1 LSSAP
6 DPPDKVVAMRHLVEL
21 GEAPSPA
28 VLDGALSLALATGA
42 TVRLVGPLAGAD
54 ASLVLAA
61 ARIGDGDKVD
71 EARAGIARAAPI
83 ELAFGHARAGVHTL
97 DLPDDGAVPRALWS
111 FSWPLALL
119 GRPSEL
125 RLAGPNHAEG
135 VATFHDLRLAW
146 APLAARFGLK
156 VSLELLRA
164 GFAAEMGELSA
175 SLDPAPALTP
185 LHVVHRGILRQ
196 VALVAATAEGR
207 DEEPLRA
214 AQAAARKLRAHGVN
228 AESERVPLPH
238 SQGARAGRWALTAV
252 AEFENSVVSASALG
266 TPRERPAL
274 LGPESPQAPEAVGEK
289 VAERIGRFL
298 SGGGAIDGRMAERLL
313 VPSILCASGLGA
325 RAGTPPTC
333 HFTTSVVTDGLVS
346 LATLARR
353 MLPVRAVVDGA
364 VGDEGVVV
372 VAPPA

>member
-1 LSSAP
+1 
-6 DPPDKVVAMRHLVEL
+6 M
-21 GEAPSPA
+21 
-28 VLDGALSLALATGA
+28 
-42 TVRLVGPLAGAD
+42 
-54 ASLVLAA
+54 
-61 ARIGDGDKVD
+61 
-71 EARAGIARAAPI
+71 
-83 ELAFGHARAGVHTL
+83 
-97 DLPDDGAVPRALWS
+97 
-111 FSWPLALL
+111 
-119 GRPSEL
+119 
-125 RLAGPNHAEG
+125 
-135 VATFHDLRLAW
+135 
-146 APLAARFGLK
+146 
-156 VSLELLRA
+156 
-164 GFAAEMGELSA
+164 
-175 SLDPAPALTP
+175 
-185 LHVVHRGILRQ
+185 
-196 VALVAATAEGR
+196 
-207 DEEPLRA
+207 
-214 AQAAARKLRAHGVN
+214 N

-364 VGDEGVVV
+364 VGEEGVVV

>member
-1 LSSAP
+1 MGHP
-6 DPPDKVVAMRHLVEL
+6 VEL

-28 VLDGALSLALATGA
+28 VLDGALGLALATGA
-42 TVRLVGPLAGAD
+42 PLRLVGPLSGAD
-54 ASLVLAA
+54 AALVVAA
-61 ARIGDGDKVD
+61 ARIGDGGAAD
-71 EARAGIARAAPI
+71 EARSAVGRSAPV
-83 ELAFGHARAGVHTL
+83 ELAFGHARAGVHVL
-97 DLPDDGAVPRALWS
+97 ELRDDSAVPRALWS
-111 FSWPLALL
+111 LSWPLALL

-125 RLAGPNHAEG
+125 RLLGANHTDG
-135 VATFHDLRLAW
+135 VATFHDLRLGW

-156 VSLELLRA
+156 VSLELVMA
-164 GFAAEMGELSA
+164 GFPGEAGEMVA

-196 VALVAATAEGR
+196 VALVAATAGGR
-207 DEEPLRA
+207 DEDPLRA
-214 AQAAARKLRAHGVN
+214 AHAAARKLRAHGVK
-228 AESERVPLPH
+228 AEPERVPLPH
-238 SQGARAGRWALTAV
+238 PQGGRAGKWALTAV

-274 LGPESPQAPEAVGEK
+274 LGPEAPQEPEATGEK

-298 SGGGAIDGRMAERLL
+298 QGGGALDGRMAERLL
-313 VPSILCASGLGA
+313 LPSILCAAGLGA
-325 RAGTPPTC
+325 RAGAAPAC
-333 HFTTSVVTDGLVS
+333 HFTTSIVTDGLVS

-364 VGDEGVVV
+364 VGEEGVVV

>member
-1 LSSAP
+1 
-6 DPPDKVVAMRHLVEL
+6 MRHLVEL

-146 APLAARFGLK
+146 APLAARF
-156 VSLELLRA
+156 
-164 GFAAEMGELSA
+164 
-175 SLDPAPALTP
+175 
-185 LHVVHRGILRQ
+185 
-196 VALVAATAEGR
+196 
-207 DEEPLRA
+207 
-214 AQAAARKLRAHGVN
+214 ARSR
-228 AESERVPLPH
+228 SSPLPPRGGTR
-238 SQGARAGRWALTAV
+238 SRCGLRRRRRASSAPTA
-252 AEFENSVVSASALG
+252 
-266 TPRERPAL
+266 
-274 LGPESPQAPEAVGEK
+274 
-289 VAERIGRFL
+289 
-298 SGGGAIDGRMAERLL
+298 
-313 VPSILCASGLGA
+313 
-325 RAGTPPTC
+325 
-333 HFTTSVVTDGLVS
+333 
-346 LATLARR
+346 
-353 MLPVRAVVDGA
+353 
-364 VGDEGVVV
+364 
-372 VAPPA
+372 

>member
-1 LSSAP
+1 
-6 DPPDKVVAMRHLVEL
+6 
-21 GEAPSPA
+21 
-28 VLDGALSLALATGA
+28 
-42 TVRLVGPLAGAD
+42 
-54 ASLVLAA
+54 SLVLAA
-61 ARIGDGDKVD
+61 ARIGDADKLD
-71 EARAGIARAAPI
+71 EARAGIAQSAPI

-111 FSWPLALL
+111 VSWPLALL

-298 SGGGAIDGRMAERLL
+298 SGGGAIDGRMAQRPP
-313 VPSILCASGLGA
+313 VPTLRPASGLGA
-325 RAGTPPTC
+325 LGDLSKARGRRRIDL
-333 HFTTSVVTDGLVS
+333 HGLVVCPGFIDLLGQS
-346 LATLARR
+346 ELEVLVD
-353 MLPVRAVVDGA
+353 PRAESKIRQGITSELT
-364 VGDEGVVV
+364 GEGISP
-372 VAPPA
+372 APMTPGWVHENEDVLRKFKL

>member
-1 LSSAP
+1 
-6 DPPDKVVAMRHLVEL
+6 MRHLVEL

-28 VLDGALSLALATGA
+28 VLDGALSLALSTGA
-42 TVRLVGPLAGAD
+42 TVRLVGPLTGAD
-54 ASLVLAA
+54 AALVLAA
-61 ARIGDGDKVD
+61 ARIGDADKLE
-71 EARAGIARAAPI
+71 EARAGIARAEPI
-83 ELAFGHARAGVHTL
+83 ELAFGHARAGVHLL
-97 DLPDDGAVPRALWS
+97 DLPDEGAVARALWS
-111 FSWPLALL
+111 FAWPLALL

-125 RLAGPNHAEG
+125 RLSGANHTDG
-135 VATFHDLRLAW
+135 VATFHELSLAW

-156 VSLELLRA
+156 ASLELLRA
-164 GFAAEMGELSA
+164 GFNGETGEIAAL
-175 SLDPAPALTP
+175 LDPAPALTP
-185 LHVVHRGILRQ
+185 FHVVHRGILRQ
-196 VALVAATAEGR
+196 VTLVAATAEGR

-214 AQAAARKLRAHGVN
+214 AQAAARKLRVHGVN

-238 SQGARAGRWALTAV
+238 TQQAARAGRWALTAV

-289 VAERIGRFL
+289 VADRVARFL

-364 VGDEGVVV
+364 VGEEGVVV

>member
-1 LSSAP
+1 
-6 DPPDKVVAMRHLVEL
+6 MRHLVEL

-42 TVRLVGPLAGAD
+42 TVRLVGPLTGAD
-54 ASLVLAA
+54 AALVVAA
-61 ARIGDGDKVD
+61 ARIGDADKAD
-71 EARAGIARAAPI
+71 EARSGIQRAEPI
-83 ELAFGHARAGVHTL
+83 ELAFGHARPGVHIL
-97 DLPDDGAVPRALWS
+97 DLPDEGAVPRALWAL
-111 FSWPLALL
+111 SWPLALL
-119 GRPSEL
+119 GRPSQL
-125 RLAGPNHAEG
+125 RLTGANHTDG
-135 VATFHDLRLAW
+135 VATFHDLSLGW

-156 VSLELLRA
+156 ASLELLRA
-164 GFAAEMGELSA
+164 GFSGESGEIAAA
-175 SLDPAPALTP
+175 LDPAPALTP
-185 LHVVHRGILRQ
+185 LHLVHRGLLRQ

-228 AESERVPLPH
+228 AESDRVPLPH
-238 SQGARAGRWALTAV
+238 PQGTRAGRWALTAV
-252 AEFENSVVSASALG
+252 AEFENSVMSASALG
-266 TPRERPAL
+266 TPRERHAL
-274 LGPESPQAPEAVGEK
+274 LGPESPLAPEAVGER

-313 VPSILCASGLGA
+313 VPSILCAAGLGA

-364 VGDEGVVV
+364 VGEEGVVV

>member
-1 LSSAP
+1 
-6 DPPDKVVAMRHLVEL
+6 MRHLVEL

-28 VLDGALSLALATGA
+28 ILDGALSLALATGA

-61 ARIGDGDKVD
+61 ARIGDADKVE
-71 EARAGIARAAPI
+71 EARAGIARAEPI

-111 FSWPLALL
+111 FAWPLALL

-125 RLAGPNHAEG
+125 RLAGPNHTDG
-135 VATFHDLRLAW
+135 VATFHDLRLGW

-164 GFAAEMGELSA
+164 GFAGETGELSA

-196 VALVAATAEGR
+196 VALVGATAEGR

-214 AQAAARKLRAHGVN
+214 AEAAARKLRAHGVN

-252 AEFENSVVSASALG
+252 AEFENSVMSASALG

-289 VAERIGRFL
+289 VAERVGRFL
-298 SGGGAIDGRMAERLL
+298 RGGGAIDGRMAERLL